1 MNSSTNSSTTN
12 SIQRRLSKALYTSFS
27 IVAILISGAARSQP
41 LFTYGAKQVSKNEF
55 KRAYLKN
62 NDTIAGNKSSD
73 IKNYLELY
81 TRFKLK
87 VQAAYDMKLD
97 TLLRQQEEVMNFRQ
111 QIEEPFLRD
120 NAVMARL
127 LKEAEE
133 RGKKDIRISHIFV
146 PYKKEFVTMPYGLS
160 PATDQDSAFAKARIN
175 EAYEKLKRGEDF
187 NATAMAYS
195 VDPAVSTNKGDLG
208 YITVFSLP
216 YNLETIGYSLPLNGY
231 SEPYRSDA
239 GWHILKKTGERP
251 AVGKVKARQILI
263 AVDRQGPPEE
273 KKKAAVLADSLYQLL
288 KAGAAFDDLARSYSY
303 DVSAAQGGE
312 LPLIGVGEYDE
323 QFEKMVF
330 GIQRDGDITAPFE
343 TSMGY
348 HIVKREGTL
357 NYSKDA
363 DVPEYTWKYVVEKD
377 KRGLLPITEFEK
389 QCVTKTGMKKKAVDE
404 KELFRYTDSFL
415 VNNKKTYSAVI
426 KDNTVLIEFPA
437 EKVTVDKWLDY
448 VVNKSPE
455 RSTVAYRKFYNDFYT
470 DMSVAYYRK
479 NLEKF
484 DPEFKAQYNEFMEG
498 NMLFEVMERKVWNK
512 SATDTVALKKH
523 YETNKAKYTWAK
535 SADVIIINA
544 PDAALAEQA
553 RKLFTDDPGN
563 WRSIVETTEGKVMA
577 DSGRL
582 EWSQIPGNSDHFR
595 SGYTSPLVTNKED
608 KSVSFYHVANLYPQT
623 SLKSFDDAKGQLIN
637 DYQVELEEKW
647 INELMKKYPVKV
659 NAAVLDQVIKELN
672 H

>member
-12 SIQRRLSKALYTSFS
+12 SNQLRPSRTLYISLG
-27 IVAILISGAARSQP
+27 IIAILIAGAVRSQP
-41 LFTYGAKQVSKNEF
+41 LFTYGTKQVSKNEF

-62 NDTIAGNKSSD
+62 NDTSAGNKASD
-73 IKNYLELY
+73 IRNYLELY

-111 QIEEPFLRD
+111 QIEEPFMRD

-133 RGKKDIRISHIFV
+133 RGKTDIRISHIFV
-146 PYKKEFVTMPYGLS
+146 PFKKEFVTNPFALA
-160 PATDQDSAFAKARIN
+160 PATEQDSATAKARIN

-187 NATAMAYS
+187 SATAMAYS
-195 VDPAVSTNKGDLG
+195 MDPAVRTNKGDLG

-231 SEPYRSDA
+231 SEPFRSDA
-239 GWHILKKTGERP
+239 GWHILKKTAERP

-263 AVDRQGPPEE
+263 AVDRQGSADE
-273 KKKAAVLADSLYQLL
+273 KKRAAALADSLYQLL
-288 KAGAAFDDLARSYSY
+288 KAGAAFDELARSYSY
-303 DVSAAQGGE
+303 DNSAAQGGE
-312 LPLIGVGEYDE
+312 LPLIGIGEYDE
-323 QFEKMVF
+323 VFERTVF
-330 GIQRDGDITAPFE
+330 GIQRDGDVTAPFE

-348 HIVKREGTL
+348 HIVKREGRL

-363 DVPEYTWKYVVEKD
+363 DVPEYTWKYAIEKD
-377 KRGLLPITEFEK
+377 KRGLLPVTTFEK
-389 QCVTKTGMKKKAVDE
+389 QCATKTGMKKKAVDE

-448 VVNKSPE
+448 VVSKSPE
-455 RSTVAYRKFYNDFYT
+455 RSTVAYRKFYNDFFT

-512 SATDTVALKKH
+512 SASDTVALKKH
-523 YETNKAKYTWAK
+523 YETNKAKYIWAK
-535 SADVIIINA
+535 SADAIIMNA

-553 RKLFTDDPGN
+553 RKLLTDDPRN

-577 DSGRL
+577 DSGRV
-582 EWSQIPGNSDHFR
+582 EWSQIPGNADLFK
-595 SGYTSPLVTNKED
+595 SGYTTPLATNKED
-608 KSVSFYHVANLYPQT
+608 KSVSFYHIVNLYPHT
-623 SLKSFDDAKGQLIN
+623 SQKSFEDAKGQLIN

-647 INELMKKYPVKV
+647 IAELKKKYPVKV
-659 NAAVLDQVIKELN
+659 NPVVLDQVIKELTK
-672 H
+672 